1 MPSIIGITTDD
12 EIIEELGARLR
23 AYRLQQNTEVAEVA
37 SRTGLNRN
45 TIQNA
50 ESGKNPRL
58 STIVRLLR
66 AYGRLENLDSFLPP
80 PSISPLE
87 LRRTRGQVRKR
98 ARNRG

>member
-1 MPSIIGITTDD
+1 MGITTDD
-12 EIIEELGARLR
+12 ELMAELGARLR
-23 AYRLQQNTEVAEVA
+23 AFRLQQNTEVADVA

-45 TIQNA
+45 TILNA

-66 AYGRLENLDSFLPP
+66 AYGRLENLDAFLPP
-80 PSISPLE
+80 PGVSPLQ
-87 LRRTRGQVRKR
+87 LRKTRGQVRKR